1 AEARGGAAGD
11 RSPRLLQTTRLAGI
25 LTRRRRRPWAING
38 CLASLPARCRLRIC
52 RPAHIQHPS
61 TAVLPVCRLAILD
74 PGENSVAAAW
84 QRPTLYCRT
93 KRRGTVASSGK
104 IGVALHEPGVAA
116 QLAAIELAEQ
126 LGVARVWLTTAGVGP
141 DALTLLAAAAVRTS
155 HIGLGTAIVP
165 VFPRHPLAVVQQ
177 VLVIAALAPGRLRL
191 GVGPSH
197 KPSVEGTFGLPFVR
211 PLEYLR
217 EYVTILRAALQQGR
231 FDFEGTRFRV
241 RGAVPEP
248 PQVPVLISA
257 LRPASFRLAGEIT
270 DGALAWVCPLPYLRD
285 QALPALREGAQVA
298 GREKPLM
305 VAHCF
310 VAVNEDAA
318 AVREASRDRLANYA
332 RLPFYQEMFAAAGLP
347 EARQGTMTDRMLD
360 EIVVHG

>member
-1 AEARGGAAGD
+1 M
-11 RSPRLLQTTRLAGI
+11 
-25 LTRRRRRPWAING
+25 
-38 CLASLPARCRLRIC
+38 
-52 RPAHIQHPS
+52 
-61 TAVLPVCRLAILD
+61 
-74 PGENSVAAAW
+74 
-84 QRPTLYCRT
+84 
-93 KRRGTVASSGK
+93 ASSGQV
-104 IGVALHEPGVAA
+104 GVAVHEPGVAA

-126 LGVARVWLTTAGVGP
+126 LGVARVWLTTGGVGP

-155 HIGLGTAIVP
+155 RIGLGTAIIP

-177 VLVIAALAPGRLRL
+177 ALVIAALAPGRLRL

-231 FDFEGTRFRV
+231 FDFEGKRFRV

-285 QALPALREGAQVA
+285 QALPALRAGAAAA
-298 GREKPLM
+298 GRAAPPL

-310 VAVNEDAA
+310 AVVHEDDQAVRAA
-318 AVREASRDRLANYA
+318 ARERAAGYA
-332 RLPFYQEMFAAAGLP
+332 RLPFYQEMFARAGYP
-347 EARQGTMTDRMLD
+347 EAREGTMSDALLE
-360 EIVVHG
+360 EIVVHGDETTVAGRLKAYLQAGMDELIVSALVVGPDRRASLERTLRLLGTL

>member
-1 AEARGGAAGD
+1 M
-11 RSPRLLQTTRLAGI
+11 
-25 LTRRRRRPWAING
+25 
-38 CLASLPARCRLRIC
+38 
-52 RPAHIQHPS
+52 
-61 TAVLPVCRLAILD
+61 
-74 PGENSVAAAW
+74 
-84 QRPTLYCRT
+84 
-93 KRRGTVASSGK
+93 ASSGK
-104 IGVALHEPGVAA
+104 VGVAVHEPGVAA

-126 LGVARVWLTTAGVGP
+126 LGVAQVWLTTGGVGP

-155 HIGLGTAIVP
+155 RIGLGTAIIP

-231 FDFEGTRFRV
+231 FDFEGRRFRV

-257 LRPASFRLAGEIT
+257 LRPASFRLAGEIS

-285 QALPALREGAQVA
+285 HALPALREGAA
-298 GREKPLM
+298 AAARAAPPL

-310 VAVNEDAA
+310 AVVHEDDQAVRAA
-318 AVREASRDRLANYA
+318 ARERAAGYA
-332 RLPFYQEMFAAAGLP
+332 RLPFYQEMFARAGYP
-347 EARQGTMTDRMLD
+347 EAREGTMSDALLD
-360 EIVVHG
+360 EIVVHGDETTVATRLRAYLQAGMDELIVSALVVGPDRRASLERTLRLLGTL